1 MNLYLKQTIFYKE
14 TFGQG
19 SSGDGTSTHYLLKM
33 EAKSS
38 KSYIS
43 FESEKIYVVQ
53 SQSQLQEL
61 SKVTS
66 NLQPTRSYQRLNH
79 KTTNNKRIKQLQYNK
94 QNACNTQ
101 ETQFFFSY
109 RFFFLQNTQD
119 THSYHFSVFQLFPLN
134 HSQNDINSRHTLT

>member
-43 FESEKIYVVQ
+43 FESEKIYVV
-53 SQSQLQEL
+53 
-61 SKVTS
+61 
-66 NLQPTRSYQRLNH
+66 
-79 KTTNNKRIKQLQYNK
+79 
-94 QNACNTQ
+94 
-101 ETQFFFSY
+101 
-109 RFFFLQNTQD
+109 
-119 THSYHFSVFQLFPLN
+119 
-134 HSQNDINSRHTLT
+134 